1 MARSSLSDLQL
12 MDCSCAPYRSV
23 LRTYLSF
30 SSSRSSSG
38 PNSSS
43 GTEKD
48 VSWRSKKRPE
58 TSRLKAQ
65 ALVSAQH
72 TTLWSTQSAPE
83 PPTQLAFSSARL
95 PNEQQVLVAQRSK
108 QQQPDLHGTEQCAV
122 TTNPN
127 KYVGAT
133 HLGVALHQTV
143 LYRVACA
150 PHLCRKRALS
160 VVRRHSCPVTL
171 RSSKRIQR
179 AHKRCGKPVRS
190 T

>member
-1 MARSSLSDLQL
+1 MAHSQFSGKQII
-12 MDCSCAPYRSV
+12 DCSGAPYRSV

-30 SSSRSSSG
+30 SSSRSASG

-48 VSWRSKKRPE
+48 VSCRSKKRPE
-58 TSRLKAQ
+58 TSRLQAQ
-65 ALVSAQH
+65 ALVSAQEFAH
-72 TTLWSTQSAPE
+72 GIPESTPK
-83 PPTQLAFSSARL
+83 PPAQLTFCGARL

-122 TTNPN
+122 TSNPN
-127 KYVGAT
+127 KCVGAT

-179 AHKRCGKPVRS
+179 AHKRCGKRVRS